1 MKDQLKNQSTSE
13 KFQHEAL
20 LMGDHQ
26 LQNQDNNVSATF
38 KSTDTMKRNLPAG
51 MQKKINPRLLIL

>member
-20 LMGDHQ
+20 LIGDQ
-26 LQNQDNNVSATF
+26 LQNQDHHVSATF
-38 KSTDTMKRNLPAG
+38 KNADTMKRTLPAG